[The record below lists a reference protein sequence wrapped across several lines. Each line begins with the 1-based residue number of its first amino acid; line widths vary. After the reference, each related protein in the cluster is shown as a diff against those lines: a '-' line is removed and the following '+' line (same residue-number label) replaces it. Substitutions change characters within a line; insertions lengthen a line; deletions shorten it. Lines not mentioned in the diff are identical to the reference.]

1 MLDRLNFQGV
11 EYVKLA
17 IFLFSPLKDRI
28 IQRRKKNTYGIEI
41 MKKWRKAREDEMT
54 WIVGAIK
61 NSKLTIE

>member
-28 IQRRKKNTYGIEI
+28 IQTRTKNTYGIE